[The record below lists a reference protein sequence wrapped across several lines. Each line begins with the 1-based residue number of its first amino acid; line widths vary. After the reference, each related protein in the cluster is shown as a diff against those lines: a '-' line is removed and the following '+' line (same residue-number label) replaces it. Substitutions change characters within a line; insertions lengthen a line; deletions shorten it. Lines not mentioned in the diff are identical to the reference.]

1 MHRTLRD
8 MARKTKE
15 QLINAKKAREALTK
29 ILENIAVGESSV
41 VKDMLLHNIKIRV
54 TRYNKDRLVKKA
66 FAYDETENG
75 VTIFR
80 RK

>member
-1 MHRTLRD
+1 

-15 QLINAKKAREALTK
+15 QLINAKKAREALTV
-29 ILENIAVGESSV
+29 ILENIKVGESHV
-41 VKDMLLHNIKIRV
+41 VSNMLLQNIKIRV
-54 TRYNKDRLVKKA
+54 TRYNKDKSEKKA
-66 FAYDETENG
+66 FAYDESENG

>member
-15 QLINAKKAREALTK
+15 QLANAKKAREALTV
-29 ILENIAVGESSV
+29 ILENIAVGESSIV
-41 VKDMLLHNIKIRV
+41 HDMLLHNIKIRV
-54 TRYNKDRLVKKA
+54 TRYNKYKAEKKA
-66 FAYDETENG
+66 FSYDETEKG

>member
-1 MHRTLRD
+1 

-15 QLINAKKAREALTK
+15 ELIIAKKARECLTT
-29 ILENIAVGESSV
+29 ILENIAVGESSIV
-41 VKDMLLHNIKIRV
+41 FNISLHNIKIRV
-54 TRYNKDRLVKKA
+54 TRYNKDRLQKKA
-66 FAYDETENG
+66 FAYDVTENG